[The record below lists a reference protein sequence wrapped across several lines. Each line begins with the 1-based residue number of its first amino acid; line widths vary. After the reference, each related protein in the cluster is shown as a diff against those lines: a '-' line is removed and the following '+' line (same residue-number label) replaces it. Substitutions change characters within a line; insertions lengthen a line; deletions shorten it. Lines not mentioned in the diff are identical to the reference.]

1 MVIDMKPKDRPEN
14 PLALG
19 MMAMLAERPMHP
31 YEIASTLRDRHGEEA
46 IKIRF
51 GSLYSVIAQLV
62 DRDWI
67 VALEVAQ
74 SGRRPEHTKYELTEL
89 GRIEL
94 TAWMR
99 QLIAEPVKEYPK
111 FEAALCL
118 IAVLEPEDAAERL
131 GERLTRLESAIDR
144 LQAEIDGVL
153 KQGLDPVSVADA
165 DYRLAMMKAERD
177 FCRNLR
183 PWLVERARRPREETS
198 P

>member
-1 MVIDMKPKDRPEN
+1 MKPRDRPEN

-19 MMAMLAERPMHP
+19 MLAMLAERPMHP
-31 YEIASTLRDRHGEEA
+31 YEIASTLRARHGEEA

-89 GRIEL
+89 GRVEL

-99 QLIAEPVKEYPK
+99 QLIAEPAKEYPK

-118 IAVLEPEDAAERL
+118 ITVLEPEDAAARLAERV
-131 GERLTRLESAIDR
+131 TRLESAIDR
-144 LQAEIDGVL
+144 LQTEVDGML
-153 KQGLDPVSVADA
+153 RQGLDPLSVADA
-165 DYRLAMMKAERD
+165 DYRLAMLKAERD

-183 PWLVERARRPREETS
+183 PWLVERARRPREET
-198 P
+198 PNDH